1 VRATLHELVDDPA
14 EAAGELVAEPELQRC
29 HIAAQRWK

>member
-14 EAAGELVAEPELQRC
+14 EAVAELIAKRDLQRC
-29 HIAAQRWK
+29 HIAAQ